1 MFTFIQRPLPSG
13 ELVRDFADLVRRYA
27 QEPGVKGRSGDEG
40 SSGAK
45 ERAACVGI
53 GVNCTDPDHV
63 AGALRTLSA
72 AIAEPYSC
80 DRGARSIAAAVAAAA
95 GATADAAATAATATA
110 SRSGDDSTTTTQEE
124 KTPTVMGSAAA
135 APHNNGGKPPQLLL
149 VAYPNSGETWDAS
162 ARDWVEGT
170 GLRGGGGVGGVGG
183 AETFGRMARDEW
195 YTAGSAARVFGGC
208 CRTRPAH
215 ITEIRRALSALVSS
229 QDRAALPQD
238 S

>member
-1 MFTFIQRPLPSG
+1 M
-13 ELVRDFADLVRRYA
+13 
-27 QEPGVKGRSGDEG
+27 
-40 SSGAK
+40 
-45 ERAACVGI
+45 GI

-80 DRGARSIAAAVAAAA
+80 DRGARGITGATAAATAAA
-95 GATADAAATAATATA
+95 GATPAATTATATAAAA
-110 SRSGDDSTTTTQEE
+110 SRSGDDNTAAAVQEK
-124 KTPTVMGSAAA
+124 KTPAAMGIPAA
-135 APHNNGGKPPQLLL
+135 APDNMSKNGGKPPQLLL
-149 VAYPNSGETWDAS
+149 VAYPNSGEAWDAS

-170 GLRGGGGVGGVGG
+170 RLRGESGGGGGGGGGGVGG

-215 ITEIRRALSALVSS
+215 ITEIRRALSGLLPS
-229 QDRAALPQD
+229 QDRPALPQE